1 MKEYTEDQLLMRA
14 VEATYKTFL
23 WAPDEHVFTVLTLWV
38 AHTHLRRSISAGGE
52 FLPYITP
59 RLYFG
64 STMAGCGKSL
74 ALKLTAKMSHNGRLV
89 SSATIP
95 AMINMLNEGKA
106 SVFFDEIDRYF
117 RRSGSG
123 RDEMH
128 NLLNAGYEREA
139 TMPCV
144 LNHQVQDRNVHG
156 PVALAG
162 KNVAQFNRE
171 DFDTLRTRS
180 IQVILDQKPVDA
192 FVDRYDAERHNPR
205 LKIIMERL
213 KEWGVANGQAI
224 TSIFVDEIMP
234 REIHNRA
241 GDIWRILFQVAQ
253 HLGDDWPARIDAAAR
268 SFVLGERAPTESR
281 AVVSPEAEL
290 RNTVSGL
297 FEDGE
302 DFLSTSEILLRIG
315 RLPTRPAMF
324 FEWTTT
330 RSMEMGLS
338 TGLEIFGITS
348 SRHTYNGEQRMGY
361 TWLAVKSPV
370 AVDLADQQT

>member
-1 MKEYTEDQLLMRA
+1 MKDYTEDQLLMRA
-14 VEATYKTFL
+14 VEATYKTYL

-38 AHTHLRRSISAGGE
+38 AHTHLRKSISAGGQ

-74 ALKLTAKMSHNGRLV
+74 ALKLTSKLSHNGK
-89 SSATIP
+89 
-95 AMINMLNEGKA
+95 MIMSPTMPSMVAMLNEGKA
-106 SVFFDEIDRYF
+106 SIFFDEIDRYF

-128 NLLNAGYEREA
+128 NLLNAGYERDA

-144 LNHQVQDRNVHG
+144 LNHQVQERNIHG

-192 FVDRYDAERHNPR
+192 YVDRYDAERHNPR
-205 LKIIMERL
+205 LKLIMERL
-213 KEWGVANGQAI
+213 QEWGVASGAAI

-241 GDIWRILFQVAQ
+241 GDIWRILFQIAQ
-253 HLGDDWPARIDAAAR
+253 HLGDVWPARVDAAAR
-268 SFVLGERAPTESR
+268 SFVLGERAP
-281 AVVSPEAEL
+281 VVTRVTSPEQEL
-290 RNTVSGL
+290 RDAVSGL

-302 DFLSTSEILLRIG
+302 DFLPTSEILLRLG

-338 TGLEIFGITS
+338 TGLEIFGIKAG
-348 SRHTYNGEQRMGY
+348 RHRDGGPALRGY
-361 TWLAVKSPV
+361 ERGKFDPALEVTVES
-370 AVDLADQQT
+370 